1 MKLLIGL
8 SKRLGGLVLLL
19 ALAALITGVSLFI
32 VGGYLTTWPI
42 LRMSPATRR
51 KQAMAGLMVS
61 LMALA
66 QAFQP
71 DPTEAPPEPS
81 GPEE

>member
-19 ALAALITGVSLFI
+19 AIAALITGVSLFV

-42 LRMSPATRR
+42 LRMSPITRR
-51 KQAMAGLMVS
+51 KQAVAGLMVS
-61 LMALA
+61 VLALA

-71 DPTEAPPEPS
+71 DPTEALPEPD
-81 GPEE
+81 GPAE